1 MMVMMPVMVMMVVSV
16 IALGVVDGAV
26 VLVAMLARGFE
37 LESCVGDTV
46 LGKFFADGV
55 LDAVS
60 IAIGNYVQGC
70 IIVVAVHAP
79 HVHVV
84 NVLYTIN
91 MRKVLANFVDF
102 DAVGCF
108 FEEEIDGFL

>member
-1 MMVMMPVMVMMVVSV
+1 MMPVMVVVMMVVSV
-16 IALGVVDGAV
+16 IALFVVDGAV
-26 VLVAMLARGFE
+26 VFVAMLARGFE
-37 LESCVGDTV
+37 LEGCVGDTV

-55 LDAVS
+55 LDAMC

-91 MRKVLANFVDF
+91 MRKMLANFVNF